1 MQQMSSV
8 EEIAWIAAGIVETPA
23 NPDDQR
29 SVPFTIACSIPPIF
43 PAYAKIFHAIYED
56 LSIADHGL
64 TWNQEE
70 MADTSGLPPSTDPI
84 EQLVEKSTLVYGA
97 PEAGARL
104 RRVSWS
110 IVAERYG
117 LHYTPTLH
125 VGSFNRRFV
134 GGSWPRYLVG
144 PLEGCLADDERD
156 ALAVALDREMKGS
169 DCYFYFSVMATEKWE
184 SDLLY
189 RGSVQEVAQFAN
201 GINTVRLTPTYWFP
215 PDRSW
220 LVHSDYDSTYTLIGG
235 PEHLVESI
243 LHTEGLEALRVTSET
258 RLGLL
263 GDKPNLPS

>member
-1 MQQMSSV
+1 MQQISTV
-8 EEIAWIAAGIVETPA
+8 EEIDWIAAGIVGIPSI
-23 NPDDQR
+23 PDDQR
-29 SVPFTIACSIPPIF
+29 IVPFTVARRIPPIF

-56 LSIADHGL
+56 PSITDRGL

-70 MADTSGLPPSTDPI
+70 MADISGFPPSTDPI

-97 PEAGARL
+97 PEAGAQL

-110 IVAERYG
+110 TVAERYG

-125 VGSFNRRFV
+125 VRSFNQRFV

-144 PLEGCLADDERD
+144 PMEGCLADDERD
-156 ALAVALDREMKGS
+156 ALAVALDQELKGS
-169 DCYFYFSVMATEKWE
+169 DCYFYFCVMATEKWE
-184 SDLLY
+184 SNLLY
-189 RGSVQEVAQFAN
+189 RGSVREVAQFAN

-235 PEHLVESI
+235 PEYLVESI
-243 LHTEGLEALRVTSET
+243 LHIEGLEALRVTSET
-258 RLGLL
+258 RLDLL
-263 GDKPNLPS
+263 SDKPNLPS